1 MGCDASLESVVDN
14 SGVALAARE
23 VPGNDVMLKLVS
35 GVDDM
40 ELRVVRVKSNATPC
54 GGHQMSG

>member
-23 VPGNDVMLKLVS
+23 VPGSDVMLKLVS
-35 GVDDM
+35 GADDM
-40 ELRVVRVKSNATPC
+40 EIRVVRLKI
-54 GGHQMSG
+54 